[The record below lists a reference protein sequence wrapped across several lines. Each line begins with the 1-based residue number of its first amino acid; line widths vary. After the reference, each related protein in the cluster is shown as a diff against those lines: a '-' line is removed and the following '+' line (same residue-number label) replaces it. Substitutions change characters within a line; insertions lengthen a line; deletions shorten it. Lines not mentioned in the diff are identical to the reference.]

1 MTQRKKGLFFMPH
14 ILGHSLK
21 ASRFLNALLAAALDS
36 SPCVSLNINMS
47 APVCFISLNT
57 ESSPF
62 PSLSKIPLTFWQYI
76 LVYDVSSITMSLQAC
91 PYGMFSSCVRFVF
104 NLGIVGAVFVVVSSF
119 SLLLFLLFCS
129 MASSWHCNYFILLMM
144 FSCVAKQHIAK

>member
-57 ESSPF
+57 ESVLFHLCQRFHSHFGNIFLCMMYHRLLCRYRHVHMVCSP
-62 PSLSKIPLTFWQYI
+62 PVWGLSLI
-76 LVYDVSSITMSLQAC
+76 LALLVL
-91 PYGMFSSCVRFVF
+91 F
-104 NLGIVGAVFVVVSSF
+104 
-119 SLLLFLLFCS
+119 LLLFLHFHCYYFYYSVRWLLHGTAITLSCS
-129 MASSWHCNYFILLMM
+129 WCFPVLQSKI
-144 FSCVAKQHIAK
+144 